1 MAKRIAARNGIM
13 DLVYSCREQSRIV
26 LTVYILIPT
35 GGVFTPMVTMTHM
48 RSPRCTGSIHTDWH
62 IGRRIGVRSSITTEP
77 SINIPTN
84 TRRIIIRI
92 STREGLVVMPVIN
105 VVIF

>member
-48 RSPRCTGSIHTDWH
+48 RSPRCTGSIPTDWQH
-62 IGRRIGVRSSITTEP
+62 RKKDWCQKQYHHGTFHKHP
-77 SINIPTN
+77 HKYQKDNN
-84 TRRIIIRI
+84 KD
-92 STREGLVVMPVIN
+92 
-105 VVIF
+105 